1 MAAPAF
7 WKGYLKLSLV
17 TCPVALVPAITGG
30 EKVRFHTLSRA
41 SGARVVSR
49 YVDAGTG
56 QTVDDEDTVKGYP
69 TGDERYVMLEDEE
82 LDRVALETTHTIDIA
97 CFVAASDLDRI
108 WLDRP
113 HYLVPDDP
121 VGTEAYA
128 VIREAMAASATL
140 GIARLVL
147 YRRERA
153 VMLQPRDRGM
163 VLWTLRYGDEVRDP
177 AAYFGAIDAAD
188 PPADQLKLTRALVA
202 RRARA
207 WKPELTDDPVQARLL
222 DIVAARRKGRRL
234 ARPKAP
240 ESAPRRNVIDIMDAL
255 KRSLAGSGKAKG
267 RG

>member
-30 EKVRFHTLSRA
+30 EKVRFHTLSRET
-41 SGARVVSR
+41 GTRVVSR
-49 YVDAGTG
+49 YVDGETG
-56 QTVDDEDTVKGYP
+56 KPVGDGETVKGYP

-82 LDRVALETTHTIDIA
+82 LEAVALETTHTIDID
-97 CFVAASDLDRI
+97 CFVAASELDRI

-128 VIREAMAASATL
+128 VIREAMAATGTL

-153 VMLQPRDRGM
+153 VMLQPRDKGM

-177 AAYFGAIDAAD
+177 AAYFGGIEAPE
-188 PPADQLKLTRALVA
+188 PPADQLKLTRSLVA
-202 RRARA
+202 KRARP
-207 WKPELTDDPVQARLL
+207 WKPDLADDPVQDRLL
-222 DIVAARRKGRRL
+222 EIVAARRKGRKP
-234 ARPKAP
+234 ARAKAAEPAPK
-240 ESAPRRNVIDIMDAL
+240 SNVIDIMDAL
-255 KRSLAGSGKAKG
+255 KRSLAGGGG
-267 RG
+267 RRGRP